1 MICPRCQHQ
10 NGAAA
15 KFCEQCA
22 LALTRVCANCG
33 TEVSPTAKFC
43 SHCGHATG
51 QGAANYLSA
60 RSQAVR
66 PQTAQLIPDDVLT
79 ATAEPA
85 GERKQVSVLFAD
97 ITGSLA
103 LISGQDPESA
113 QAILN
118 PVLERM
124 CEAVH
129 RYEGTVNRILSDG
142 IMAILARRSPMRIMP
157 CGLVTP
163 R

>member
-1 MICPRCQHQ
+1 MICPRCQHE

-22 LALTRVCANCG
+22 SALARVCTNCG
-33 TEVSPTAKFC
+33 TQVSPIAKFC
-43 SHCGHATG
+43 SHCGHSTG
-51 QGAANYLSA
+51 QSVVNYLSA
-60 RSQAVR
+60 HSQAVR
-66 PQTAQLIPDDVLT
+66 PQTAQPIPENFLT
-79 ATAEPA
+79 SPAELA

-118 PVLERM
+118 PVLEQM
-124 CEAVH
+124 IEAVH
-129 RYEGTVNRILSDG
+129 RMMVRSIGSWVTVSWRF
-142 IMAILARRSPMRIMP
+142 LARRSRMRIMP
-157 CGLVTP
+157 CALVTP